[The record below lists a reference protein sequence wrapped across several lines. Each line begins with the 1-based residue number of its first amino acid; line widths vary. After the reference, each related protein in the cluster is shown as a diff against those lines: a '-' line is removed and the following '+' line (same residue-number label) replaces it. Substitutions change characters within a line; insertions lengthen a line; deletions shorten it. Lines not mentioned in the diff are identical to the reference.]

1 MKDAR
6 PLDELA
12 HDLTTNHV
20 LNDDTLDT
28 PRIDTIIQRCH
39 PAGARQRR
47 KPGAEARLRI
57 SDDLS
62 HEHIGPLRAAP
73 EAALP
78 HQLDVFARVVRFER

>member
-12 HDLTTNHV
+12 HDLTTYHV
-20 LNDDTLDT
+20 LNDDTIDS
-28 PRIDTIIQRCH
+28 PRIHPIIQRRH

-47 KPGAEARLRI
+47 KASTERRLCVG
-57 SDDLS
+57 DDLS
-62 HEHIGPLRAAP
+62 NENVGALRAAS

-78 HQLDVFARVVRFER
+78 DELDVFARAVCFER